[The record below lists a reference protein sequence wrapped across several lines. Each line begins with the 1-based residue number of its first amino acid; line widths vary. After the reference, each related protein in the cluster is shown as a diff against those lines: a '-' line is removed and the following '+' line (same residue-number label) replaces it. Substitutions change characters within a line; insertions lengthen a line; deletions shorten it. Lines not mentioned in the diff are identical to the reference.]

1 MTPAVKKGVPFQ
13 QEKTPTEWELEGY
26 ALRRSYQTNGDQGER
41 DEVQDVLESYVR
53 EGAQQ
58 MLAAVLEEEVNAF
71 LGRHRYQRG
80 RTFRGYR
87 NGYHPARELTVGLGP
102 VAVRV
107 PRVAQVPRE
116 VAPQGYHSGV
126 VQRYQRASQT
136 TQRLFARLY
145 LEGLATGDF
154 EPVFRELVGETTA
167 LSANTVVRLKEH
179 WGGEYEA
186 WRQRPLGEHRYAY
199 IWADGVYLS
208 AGAEQE
214 KTALLCVLGAREDGE
229 KELLAMAPGYRE
241 STESWADVMRDLR
254 DRGLAPPLLAV
265 GDGALGLWA
274 ALDQVF
280 PATEHQRCWNH
291 RALNVRS
298 KLPKRLQA
306 EVRGRLREM
315 TESETQALCEE
326 RREAYVA
333 GLRSKGQGA
342 AAETVLRDWEDFV
355 TFYHYPKEHWVHLR
369 TSNPIES
376 IFSGVSPNPPKDTDG
391 RREES
396 GRGGEGATGE
406 IAWVPFGVGRSADG
420 LHRRTGAPM
429 AVCGSCDAR
438 DGERIRSRELSRT
451 GLARVCGDLRLSG
464 GWVADGAVRPGVEW
478 LAAGPRRG

>member
-80 RTFRGYR
+80 QRFRGYR

-291 RALNVRS
+291 RVLNVRS

-376 IFSGVSPNPPKDTDG
+376 IFSGV
-391 RREES
+391 R
-396 GRGGEGATGE
+396 
-406 IAWVPFGVGRSADG
+406 
-420 LHRRTGAPM
+420 LRTNA
-429 AVCGSCDAR
+429 AR
-438 DGERIRSRELSRT
+438 RIRSRENALY
-451 GLARVCGDLRLSG
+451 LVFKLVERLSG
-464 GWVADGAVRPGVEW
+464 NWRVLNGGENLMALVLAGCGFQDGILNPNPPKEGVG
-478 LAAGPRRG
+478 LAS